1 MCGVAG
7 GLAGGIFSQLL
18 VLSSRGLPGK
28 LGTFARERPVAFGAA
43 CGLLL
48 AVIGLASGGTTY
60 GTGYHEARKIVES
73 TEALPATYGVLKLL
87 ASLVSYISGIPGGL
101 FSPSLA
107 VGAGLGANL
116 ALVVPYAPAAAVALL
131 GMVAY
136 FAGVVQAPIT
146 AFVIVMEMTDNH
158 DMLLPL
164 MATAL
169 IATGI
174 SRLVCNEPLYRAL
187 AVPFLKRSTAT
198 PRSRAQR

>member
-1 MCGVAG
+1 M
-7 GLAGGIFSQLL
+7 
-18 VLSSRGLPGK
+18 LSTILQW
-28 LGTFARERPVAFGAA
+28 
-43 CGLLL
+43 C
-48 AVIGLASGGTTY
+48 
-60 GTGYHEARKIVES
+60 
-73 TEALPATYGVLKLL
+73 
-87 ASLVSYISGIPGGL
+87 ASLVSYVSGIPGGL

-116 ALVVPYAPAAAVALL
+116 ALVLPYAPAAAVALL

-164 MATAL
+164 MATSL

-174 SRLVCNEPLYRAL
+174 SRLICNEPLYRAL
-187 AVPFLKRSTAT
+187 ALPFLKPQT
-198 PRSRAQR
+198 PGSRDAQH